1 MSNDIF
7 SLKNFLSPKDFKK
20 SVSKMERIAFIDI
33 EGTLTEY
40 EFWNEIANYVEK
52 GNEIR
57 ELLYKGLIGEI
68 DWFEGFMKRIEL
80 IKEVDKKLI
89 LKASQKLEFQPQA
102 RELVELLKSEGFYV
116 VLVSGSFKEVVKRAL
131 TYTNANMLIANKLL
145 FKDGK
150 VCGVYLSFKSKG
162 EILDRFLAERSFVL
176 AIGDGNN
183 DVPMF
188 ERANVSIAVG
198 NNKKAIE
205 HADFNAKN
213 LDEIIK
219 LVSEVLENGVEIRRG
234 YTLSQE
240 GTLETP

>member
-1 MSNDIF
+1 
-7 SLKNFLSPKDFKK
+7 
-20 SVSKMERIAFIDI
+20 MERIAFIDV
-33 EGTLTEY
+33 EGTLTDF
-40 EFWNEIANYVEK
+40 EFWDEIANYVER
-52 GNEIR
+52 GYEIR
-57 ELLYKGLIGEI
+57 ELLYKGLRGEI
-68 DWFEGFMKRIEL
+68 DWFEGFMKRVEL
-80 IKEVDKKLI
+80 IKGVDKRII
-89 LKASQKLEFQPQA
+89 LKASQKLKLQPQA
-102 RELVELLKSEGFYV
+102 RRLVELLKSEGFYV
-116 VLVSGSFKEVVKRAL
+116 VLVSGSFKEVIKKAL

-176 AIGDGNN
+176 AIGDGSN

-205 HADFNAKN
+205 SANFNAKN
-213 LDEIIK
+213 LDDVIRI
-219 LVSEVLENGVEIRRG
+219 VSEVLENDEEIRKG
-234 YTLSQE
+234 YTLPQE